1 MDNILKS
8 LEGNRI
14 LVKHHLQD
22 HINKK
27 KLADAVAYDHTDDTY
42 KKIDVN
48 KEAGLISSDPTK
60 LSVKVVMNTT
70 NVIDSHMDLHMPGL
84 WTKTVSDNNFFLHLQ
99 EHEMKFDKIITENA
113 TPSVVTMQ
121 WKKLGIDVDGK
132 TQALIFTSEIDADRN
147 SFMFDQYSKGYVKNH
162 SVGMRYVPGKYLM
175 CVNSTEKYWAEEK
188 ANWDKYIS
196 AAINPAAAE
205 EKGFFYVVLEA
216 KLIEGSAVV
225 IGSNRITPTLTT
237 TSKDEAA
244 ADHSTSDLDTNE
256 PPKSTQDEKKVKPL
270 DLNSMT
276 LSLNKLI
283 K

>member
-1 MDNILKS
+1 MDNIIKS

-22 HINKK
+22 RIAQK
-27 KLADAVAYDHTDDTY
+27 KLADSVAYDHTDESY

-48 KEAGLISSDPTK
+48 KEAGLMSSDPTK

-84 WTKTVSDNNFFLHLQ
+84 WNKTVSDNNFFLHLQ
-99 EHEMKFDKIITENA
+99 EHEMKFDKIITETA
-113 TPSVVTMQ
+113 IPSVVTMQ
-121 WKKLGIDVDGK
+121 WKKLGIDVEGK
-132 TQALIFTSEIDADRN
+132 TQALIFTSEIDSERN
-147 SFMFDQYSKGYVKNH
+147 SFMFDQYNKGYVKNH

-188 ANWDKYIS
+188 ANWDKYIT

-225 IGSNRITPTLTT
+225 IGSNRVTPTLTT
-237 TSKDEAA
+237 ASKEEAA
-244 ADHSTSDLDTNE
+244 ADYSTLDLDTNE
-256 PPKSTQDEKKVKPL
+256 PPNSTHEEKKVKPL

-276 LSLNKLI
+276 KSLNKLI